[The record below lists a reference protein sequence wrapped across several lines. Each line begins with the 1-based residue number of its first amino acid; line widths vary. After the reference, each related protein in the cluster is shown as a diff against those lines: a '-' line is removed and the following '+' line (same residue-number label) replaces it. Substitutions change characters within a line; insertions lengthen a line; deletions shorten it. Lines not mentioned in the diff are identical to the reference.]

1 MALDDLITRN
11 YSNFR
16 GVDFTNDNAALTR
29 SPDALNMWR
38 NYKDDD
44 CVQTRPGMKLLNEF
58 GNDILGLFF
67 LEKEGVQHALVHVG
81 TKLLKWV
88 NYPSSPANTIEL
100 YTGMNIK
107 ESSGFISED
116 TLFIIDGINYLEFD
130 GTEVT
135 DVVGTIPI
143 TSYIKNPDGSTS
155 IDEDTDTDLVYQGV
169 NLLTPLRK
177 NIFRADG
184 TSVDYYLDA
193 QELDAAA
200 TYLMTATING
210 VNKIEKLD
218 FNVDREKGIVTF
230 KEAPEKDA
238 EVYITYSK
246 TGAGYRDMILN
257 CTMITE
263 FDNRIFYSGNP
274 DYPNT
279 VFHSE
284 IYDPR
289 YIRDQAYYQCG
300 IDKAPITGII
310 PGNGV
315 LWVMSDIKQNEASIH
330 YLTPQVSSMFVKEY
344 QISTGSIALGCVSK
358 AINFKDDIVFFSKN
372 GLEGVSSA
380 SMYSEQ
386 ILGHRSTVV
395 DAKMLNETNYE
406 KVKLAE
412 YENYLMCLI
421 DSHIYLADGNKQ
433 LQSNTGAIEYEW
445 FYWEMPNQITFI
457 KEYAGKLFLGNAE
470 GQLFVLE
477 GTKDVD
483 TAIECYWTT
492 AKDNFGYM
500 GYTKT
505 TNKRGNV
512 AMFKP
517 MGNDEIKIATIVD
530 GVEKEKAIIS
540 DAKGYAPFRIKDK
553 KFAQLQ
559 IKFSSNKPFGLF
571 SCTTQGFVA
580 GYIKR

>member
-230 KEAPEKDA
+230 NEAPEKDA